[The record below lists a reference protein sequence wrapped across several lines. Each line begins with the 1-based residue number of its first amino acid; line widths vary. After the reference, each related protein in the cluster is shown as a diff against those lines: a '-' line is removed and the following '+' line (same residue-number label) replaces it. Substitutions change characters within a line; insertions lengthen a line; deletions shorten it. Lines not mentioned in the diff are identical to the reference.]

1 MWLLLLRACAD
12 RLCPGMIDVEL
23 SEYEVTYMSL

>member
-1 MWLLLLRACAD
+1 MCQLLIRACAD
-12 RLCPGMIDVEL
+12 HLCPGMIDVEL